1 MTVRVRLRRVQVAH
15 LTLILRA
22 VGADHQVI
30 GKVGRLTG
38 AIAPGRMGEVMIPI
52 RGGTEAYFAYATDPE
67 EAIPRG
73 TRVVVIEHDPPRT
86 VIVSRIA

>member
-1 MTVRVRLRRVQVAH
+1 
-15 LTLILRA
+15 
-22 VGADHQVI
+22 
-30 GKVGRLTG
+30 
-38 AIAPGRMGEVMIPI
+38 MIPI